1 MILVRASV
9 ATCSPIE
16 TRLIRPTV
24 IEIFVAELT
33 TPVGLTEALPG
44 LHAGT
49 MHTAWVGDALVTVQ
63 SLPAILATAVTWLF
77 ARSMHGTTALS
88 ANSCVAVSAHPAFH
102 ASFVAVL
109 VTGIVSKEVISWSAE
124 LVASKT
130 IVVLITN
137 HTNLILKVSYPCI
150 LLQRLPLAARVD
162 HTRVRSLFNNVV
174 KLVSVIAEIPC
185 LHQQSVG
192 PRPGE
197 AERQHDAVA
206 LVAAATALQA
216 EGVAPED
223 GRGART
229 EAAGA
234 PGRDAGLV
242 LLEAHFEVRVALV
255 ASALALRRAP
265 RAAAAAVAVLQLPVG
280 VVHGQDLQLELARG
294 PTHLGSQSPEK
305 SEQEAQGAPG
315 PAARP

>member
-1 MILVRASV
+1 M
-9 ATCSPIE
+9 
-16 TRLIRPTV
+16 
-24 IEIFVAELT
+24 
-33 TPVGLTEALPG
+33 
-44 LHAGT
+44 
-49 MHTAWVGDALVTVQ
+49 
-63 SLPAILATAVTWLF
+63 
-77 ARSMHGTTALS
+77 
-88 ANSCVAVSAHPAFH
+88 
-102 ASFVAVL
+102 
-109 VTGIVSKEVISWSAE
+109 SKEVISWPAE
-124 LVASKT
+124 LVASKA
-130 IVVLITN
+130 IVVLITD

-206 LVAAATALQA
+206 LVAAAATALEV

-223 GRGART
+223 GRGARA

-255 ASALALRRAP
+255 AGALALRRAP